1 LQQPAFW
8 SSASHFC
15 SEKTASIGIRV
26 ANNAC
31 FAQAQYETGMFTH
44 NFGLIFVAI
53 VAVVVGAVA
62 IARPSAGANIGISSK
77 TYPFAAKC
85 PMNRLALSRRA

>member
-1 LQQPAFW
+1 
-8 SSASHFC
+8 
-15 SEKTASIGIRV
+15 
-26 ANNAC
+26 
-31 FAQAQYETGMFTH
+31 MFTH

-62 IARPSAGANIGISSK
+62 IARPSADANIGISSK

-85 PMNRLALSRRA
+85 PMIDWPYGCRWHPESESNTRQLSARMAKRAHLHASFLDKLISNF

>member
-1 LQQPAFW
+1 
-8 SSASHFC
+8 
-15 SEKTASIGIRV
+15 
-26 ANNAC
+26 
-31 FAQAQYETGMFTH
+31 MFTH